1 MLQPWRFKLREA
13 DEAFHGGR
21 LEEAGRLLCQSGLRE
36 FLPAKQLLAK
46 VAGRMIQRA
55 ERRAAGGQSSAGW
68 RDLET
73 ARVWGADAEAVCSL
87 RQAFVD
93 RRLAEAEAYL
103 AAGEPSAAVSRL
115 DELARYGDA
124 GRPARLLRDAA
135 VRVLHAQR
143 LCRRGEFAQAEENLA
158 AAVALAPQLAAL
170 DDARKACRV
179 KAAECR
185 KLNER
190 LHEAVAGENWTL
202 ALSEAEALLELCPE
216 HEPARDA
223 RRRAW
228 AAVGMRCGDSLRR
241 RLPSRAPRDR
251 IAPVL
256 PAKPM
261 TANDPGENHNH
272 GRHDHEHDHEHSHG
286 PAADRPLSA
295 PAAGDS
301 RFLLWVDGVGGYL
314 VCPGDDVCLGQPV
327 PGSQVDVPILGDISR
342 RHARIRR
349 DGENYLIHPLKAVRL
364 DGREIRGAAA
374 LTDGNLIELGDN
386 VRLRFRRPHPLSRTA
401 RLEFVSRHRTQ
412 PSADAVLLAAE
423 SCVLGPGGNCH
434 VACRD
439 WTRDVVLYRH
449 EGQWHCRASG
459 RFEIDGAEVR
469 DRGPIHGRSR
479 VEADDFSLSLESI

>member
-1 MLQPWRFKLREA
+1 MFQPWRLKLREA
-13 DEAFHGGR
+13 DEALQGGR
-21 LEEAGRLLCQSGLRE
+21 LEEAGRLLCQSELRE
-36 FLPAKQLLAK
+36 FLPAKQMLAK

-55 ERRAAGGQSSAGW
+55 ERRVAGGQSSAGW

-73 ARVWGADAEAVCSL
+73 ARVWGADADAVSSL
-87 RQAFVD
+87 RQAFID

-103 AAGEPSAAVSRL
+103 AAGEPAAAVSRL
-115 DELARYGDA
+115 DDLSRHGDV
-124 GRPARLLRDAA
+124 GRQARLLRDAA
-135 VRVLHAQR
+135 LRVLHAQR
-143 LCRRGEFAQAEENLA
+143 LCRRGEFVQAEESLA
-158 AAVALAPQLAAL
+158 AAVTLAPHIAAL

-241 RLPSRAPRDR
+241 LPSLPPRGRLAPFFT
-251 IAPVL
+251 APQMTEQNPNEL
-256 PAKPM
+256 NGSPNADPSPAKV
-261 TANDPGENHNH
+261 
-272 GRHDHEHDHEHSHG
+272 
-286 PAADRPLSA
+286 
-295 PAAGDS
+295 AGDS
-301 RFLLWVDGVGGYL
+301 RFLLWIDGVGGYL
-314 VCPGDDVCLGQPV
+314 VCPSDEVTLGQPV

-349 DGENYLIHPLKAVRL
+349 DGECYLIHPLKAVRV
-364 DGREIRGAAA
+364 DGREIHGAAA
-374 LTDGNLIELGDN
+374 LADGNLIELGNN

-401 RLEFVSRHRTQ
+401 KLEFVSHHRTQ
-412 PSADAVLLAAE
+412 PSADGVLLAAE
-423 SCVLGPGGNCH
+423 SCVFGPGENCH
-434 VACRD
+434 VVCRD
-439 WTRDVVLYRH
+439 WTRDVVLFRQAN
-449 EGQWHCRASG
+449 QWQCRTQG
-459 RFEIDGAEVR
+459 RFEIDGAEMV

-479 VEADDFSLSLESI
+479 IAADDFSLSLESI

>member
-1 MLQPWRFKLREA
+1 MLQPWRLKLREA

-46 VAGRMIQRA
+46 VAGRMIERA

-73 ARVWGADAEAVCSL
+73 ARVWGADADAVCSL

-93 RRLAEAEAYL
+93 RRLTEAEAYL

-135 VRVLHAQR
+135 VRVLLAQR

-158 AAVALAPQLAAL
+158 AAVALAPQIVAL

-241 RLPSRAPRDR
+241 RLPSLAPRDR
-251 IAPVL
+251 IAPVF

-261 TANDPGENHNH
+261 TANDRGDNH
-272 GRHDHEHDHEHSHG
+272 GAANNGAS
-286 PAADRPLSA
+286 PAK
-295 PAAGDS
+295 AAGGS

-349 DGENYLIHPLKAVRL
+349 DGENYLIHPLKAVRV

-374 LTDGNLIELGDN
+374 LADGNLIELGDN

-412 PSADAVLLAAE
+412 PSADAVLLVAE

-449 EGQWHCRASG
+449 EDQWHCRAPG
-459 RFEIDGAEVR
+459 RFEIDGTEVL

>member
-1 MLQPWRFKLREA
+1 MLQPWRLKLREA
-13 DEAFHGGR
+13 DEAFQGGR
-21 LEEAGRLLCQSGLRE
+21 LEEAGRLLQESGLRE

-46 VAGRMIQRA
+46 VASQMIERA
-55 ERRAAGGQSSAGW
+55 ERRAAGGQSTAGW

-73 ARVWGADAEAVCSL
+73 ARVWGGDADAVASL
-87 RQAFVD
+87 RKAFIN

-115 DELARYGDA
+115 DELARHGDV
-124 GRPARLLRDAA
+124 GRQARQLRDAA
-135 VRVLHAQR
+135 VRVLQAQR
-143 LCRRGEFAQAEENLA
+143 LCRRGEFVQAEENLA
-158 AAVALAPQLAAL
+158 AAVTLAPQVAAL

-202 ALSEAEALLELCPE
+202 ALSEAEMLLELCPD

-241 RLPSRAPRDR
+241 RLPSLAPRDR
-251 IAPVL
+251 IAPFL
-256 PAKPM
+256 APKLMTENDPLDERDSRAEGPSPAKS
-261 TANDPGENHNH
+261 GE
-272 GRHDHEHDHEHSHG
+272 
-286 PAADRPLSA
+286 A
-295 PAAGDS
+295 

-314 VCPGDDVCLGQPV
+314 VCPGDDVMLGQPV
-327 PGSQVDVPILGDISR
+327 PGSRVDVPILGDISR

-349 DGENYLIHPLKAVRL
+349 DGESYLIHPLKAVRL
-364 DGREIRGAAA
+364 DGREITSAAA
-374 LTDGNLIELGDN
+374 LADGSLIELGEN

-401 RLEFVSRHRTQ
+401 RLEFASRHRTQ
-412 PSADAVLLAAE
+412 PSADGVLLVAE

-449 EGQWHCRASG
+449 GDQWHCRAPG
-459 RFEIDGAEVR
+459 RFEIDGAEVV

-479 VEADDFSLSLESI
+479 IEADDFSLSLESI